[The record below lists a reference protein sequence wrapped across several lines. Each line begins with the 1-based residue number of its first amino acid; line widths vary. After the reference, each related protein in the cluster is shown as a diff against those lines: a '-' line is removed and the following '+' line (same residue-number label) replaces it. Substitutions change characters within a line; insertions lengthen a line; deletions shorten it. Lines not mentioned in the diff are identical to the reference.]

1 MKASS
6 DLRSALRAIDRRSY
20 PAYKSLAGGYAFG
33 RYVLSI
39 DHVQGDPFAAPSR
52 LSVAVDRK
60 TAGFPEQYLSART
73 SRTALADYLLRR
85 FYRQA
90 EQFSFRAKGSG
101 KSGLITVSRCGQEV
115 LERTA
120 CEITAERV
128 IVRFEVGFPANGRT
142 INAPELE
149 KILFEFLPVCVEQS
163 LFCARTPRE
172 EVERAVF
179 LSEDQQ
185 FIRRELERLELAAF
199 VADGA
204 VLPRESGVSDRPMKG
219 AVPFR
224 SPETLAVTLDLPHGG
239 TVRGMG
245 IRRGVTLIAGGGYH
259 GKSTLLKALER
270 GVYDHIAGDG
280 REYVI
285 TDRTALKIRAEDG
298 RKITNTDIS
307 LFINNLPNGAD
318 TTCFSTLDASGSTS
332 QAANIVEGI
341 ESGSRVLLI
350 DEDTS
355 ATNLMVRDKLMQ
367 EVIARDKEPITPFL
381 ERVRDLWEKEG
392 ISTILVVGSSG
403 SYFYAAGRILQMDC
417 YRAVDITE
425 RTRTLLADRPG
436 PSLEAPDFRLP
447 AAQRAI
453 ELGGAAQTRRSYRGD
468 RQITERLKIKRLGKT
483 SFSLG
488 KDTLDLRYVE
498 QLVDGEQTQTL
509 ACLLRYAKEHYGD
522 KPADLA
528 WVDRKSTRL
537 NSSH

>member
-6 DLRSALRAIDRRSY
+6 DLRSALRAMDRRSY

-224 SPETLAVTLDLPHGG
+224 SPETLAVTLDLPHGASPSSPAAATTANPPSSRRWSGGCMTISPG
-239 TVRGMG
+239 T
-245 IRRGVTLIAGGGYH
+245 A
-259 GKSTLLKALER
+259 
-270 GVYDHIAGDG
+270 
-280 REYVI
+280 
-285 TDRTALKIRAEDG
+285 
-298 RKITNTDIS
+298 
-307 LFINNLPNGAD
+307 
-318 TTCFSTLDASGSTS
+318 GST
-332 QAANIVEGI
+332 
-341 ESGSRVLLI
+341 
-350 DEDTS
+350 
-355 ATNLMVRDKLMQ
+355 
-367 EVIARDKEPITPFL
+367 
-381 ERVRDLWEKEG
+381 
-392 ISTILVVGSSG
+392 
-403 SYFYAAGRILQMDC
+403 
-417 YRAVDITE
+417 
-425 RTRTLLADRPG
+425 
-436 PSLEAPDFRLP
+436 
-447 AAQRAI
+447 
-453 ELGGAAQTRRSYRGD
+453 
-468 RQITERLKIKRLGKT
+468 
-483 SFSLG
+483 
-488 KDTLDLRYVE
+488 
-498 QLVDGEQTQTL
+498 
-509 ACLLRYAKEHYGD
+509 
-522 KPADLA
+522 
-528 WVDRKSTRL
+528 
-537 NSSH
+537 